1 MDGYDAMALPYMGS
15 PLPAISHGDFMA
27 PMAPMEMPQPSPY
40 DETFPSADEM
50 SYSQQPMM
58 RRFSSSQFEE
68 PFPEIAD
75 MMPATPFDVD
85 MQQQQQ
91 QQQQQQH
98 QVQHQQIQQ
107 QQLQPQQQPQ
117 GTEEDSIDHGHKLLS
132 FSVPA
137 YNFTLLDYSLRRTTL
152 NMTAQLHGMFFLAES
167 SWAASPSG
175 DAPVAAPAVGMGMGM
190 GAGMGAGVGV
200 GPAELT
206 CYRRNLFQITG
217 SVTLPRTL
225 RYIMTEQGDR
235 IPILAQELTV
245 SATESVE
252 GNPVKIISVPW
263 KTPAGGSN
271 ASGGAAGSATTGS
284 GTGSIED
291 KTEKEPAPVVLDT
304 MGGQDA
310 DADFAT
316 FSIAWKRLQFRIAT
330 ANNGRRREL
339 QQHFV
344 LRLKI
349 VATLSTGAKI
359 SICESQ
365 SGPIIVRGRSPRN
378 FQSRKDVPLSG
389 SAAASRKNTQAAAL
403 ARANTSTSTSST
415 NAAAAKRN
423 SPVKTEEK
431 VVISDPAAAEEEES
445 RTSKRRRLSSGIP
458 PITLT
463 FNDEEAS
470 SPHSLPIP
478 ELEQLDQLDQPERK
492 RSTSASY
499 DQQPLNQHH
508 HHPLNQQHHH
518 QQQHHQHSLNQ
529 HPDSQLPAIMGEDR
543 ADVLYEYFPLALEEW
558 QTPVDAVYR
567 PHVVHHTALA
577 GDAKA
582 LAARR
587 SKVYFES

>member
-40 DETFPSADEM
+40 DEAFPSADEM

-75 MMPATPFDVD
+75 MIPAAPFDVD

-91 QQQQQQH
+91 QH
-98 QVQHQQIQQ
+98 QVQHRQQIQPQQQQQ
-107 QQLQPQQQPQ
+107 QQLQPQQGQ

-137 YNFTLLDYSLRRTTL
+137 YNFTLLDYSLRRTSL

-167 SWAASPSG
+167 SWSASPGG
-175 DAPVAAPAVGMGMGM
+175 DTPVTVNTAAAPAVGMGMGV
-190 GAGMGAGVGV
+190 GVGV

-263 KTPAGGSN
+263 KTPAGGASAN
-271 ASGGAAGSATTGS
+271 ASGSAGGGSAG
-284 GTGSIED
+284 GMVED

-403 ARANTSTSTSST
+403 ARASAGTPSAH
-415 NAAAAKRN
+415 NAGSATVKRT
-423 SPVKTEEK
+423 SPVKTEERAA
-431 VVISDPAAAEEEES
+431 VTSDSAAAAAAEEEE
-445 RTSKRRRLSSGIP
+445 
-458 PITLT
+458 
-463 FNDEEAS
+463 EE
-470 SPHSLPIP
+470 
-478 ELEQLDQLDQPERK
+478 
-492 RSTSASY
+492 
-499 DQQPLNQHH
+499 
-508 HHPLNQQHHH
+508 
-518 QQQHHQHSLNQ
+518 
-529 HPDSQLPAIMGEDR
+529 
-543 ADVLYEYFPLALEEW
+543 
-558 QTPVDAVYR
+558 
-567 PHVVHHTALA
+567 
-577 GDAKA
+577 
-582 LAARR
+582 
-587 SKVYFES
+587 ES

>member
-1 MDGYDAMALPYMGS
+1 
-15 PLPAISHGDFMA
+15 
-27 PMAPMEMPQPSPY
+27 
-40 DETFPSADEM
+40 
-50 SYSQQPMM
+50 M

-75 MMPATPFDVD
+75 MIPATPFDVD

-91 QQQQQQH
+91 QHQQH
-98 QVQHQQIQQ
+98 QVQHQQQIQPQHQHQHQQIQHQQQQ
-107 QQLQPQQQPQ
+107 QQLQPQPQHGQGTGQ

-137 YNFTLLDYSLRRTTL
+137 YNFTLLDYSLRRTSL

-167 SWAASPSG
+167 SWSASPGG
-175 DAPVAAPAVGMGMGM
+175 DTPVSVNTAAPAVGMGMGV
-190 GAGMGAGVGV
+190 GVGVGV

-263 KTPAGGSN
+263 KTPAGGSSSAN
-271 ASGGAAGSATTGS
+271 ASGSAGGAGVGGSGGGSGSGSAAGG
-284 GTGSIED
+284 GMVED

-403 ARANTSTSTSST
+403 ARANAGGTPANPAGSVS
-415 NAAAAKRN
+415 AGGGKRN
-423 SPVKTEEK
+423 SPVKTEERAAAAA
-431 VVISDPAAAEEEES
+431 VISDPSAAAAEEEEES
-445 RTSKRRRLSSGIP
+445 RSSKRRRMSSGIP

-478 ELEQLDQLDQPERK
+478 ELEQQLEQPERK
-492 RSTSASY
+492 RSTSHY
-499 DQQPLNQHH
+499 DGPLNHHPLNQPLNQHH
-508 HHPLNQQHHH
+508 QHQHHPLNQHQHQPQSNHH
-518 QQQHHQHSLNQ
+518 QNHHQNH
-529 HPDSQLPAIMGEDR
+529 QLPAIMGEAEDR

-558 QTPVDAVYR
+558 QAPVDAVYR